1 MEYMGGMGLPAGMLV
16 VAIGYLTVC
25 AYFLKPEEFYVK
37 RFRPAAGRAVSHR
50 ALILRAYVGIGLVH
64 TSVQCV
70 GFYLANRESSAWDWA
85 IMVLAVCPLLGSMAY
100 AYFRLARYR
109 KTSPDERASGKWGGG
124 AFVLRA
130 PFRDELKT
138 NWAKRVDKIAGIA
151 IPAVFILAIA
161 LVSALIAY
169 GLTAG

>member
-1 MEYMGGMGLPAGMLV
+1 MEDTGGASLPAGMLV

-64 TSVQCV
+64 TSVQGV
-70 GFYLANRESSAWDWA
+70 GFYLASRELSAWDWA
-85 IMVLAVCPLLGSMAY
+85 IIALAMCPILGSMAY

-109 KTSPDERASGKWGGG
+109 KASP
-124 AFVLRA
+124 
-130 PFRDELKT
+130 DELKT
-138 NWAKRVDKIAGIA
+138 GWAKRVDKIARTVF
-151 IPAVFILAIA
+151 PAVFILAIA
-161 LVSALIAY
+161 LVIALIAH

>member
-1 MEYMGGMGLPAGMLV
+1 MEYMGGASLLLGMLV
-16 VAIGYLTVC
+16 VAAGYLTVC

-70 GFYLANRESSAWDWA
+70 GFYLANRELSAWTWA
-85 IMVLAVCPLLGSMAY
+85 ILALAMCPALGSMAY
-100 AYFRLARYR
+100 AHFRLSRYR
-109 KTSPDERASGKWGGG
+109 KASPDERASGDWGGG

-138 NWAKRVDKIAGIA
+138 GWAKRVDKIARIA
-151 IPAVFILAIA
+151 FPAVIITLII
-161 LVSALIAY
+161 ALIAY

>member
-1 MEYMGGMGLPAGMLV
+1 MEDMGGASLLLGMLV
-16 VAIGYLTVC
+16 VAAGYLTVC

-64 TSVQCV
+64 TGVQGV
-70 GFYLANRESSAWDWA
+70 GFYLANRELSAWTWV
-85 IMVLAVCPLLGSMAY
+85 ILALAMCPILGSVAY
-100 AYFRLARYR
+100 AHFRLSRYR
-109 KTSPDERASGKWGGG
+109 KASPDERASGGWGEGV
-124 AFVLRA
+124 FVLRA

-138 NWAKRVDKIAGIA
+138 GWAKRVDKIAGIA
-151 IPAVFILAIA
+151 FPAVVILVIT
-161 LVSALIAY
+161 LIIALIAY

>member
-1 MEYMGGMGLPAGMLV
+1 MEDMGGASLPAGMLV
-16 VAIGYLTVC
+16 AATGYLTVC

-37 RFRPAAGRAVSHR
+37 RFRPAAGRAISHR

-64 TSVQCV
+64 TSVQGV
-70 GFYLANRESSAWDWA
+70 GFYLANRESSAWTWVIIA
-85 IMVLAVCPLLGSMAY
+85 LAMCPILGSTTY

-109 KTSPDERASGKWGGG
+109 KASPDERASEGWGDG

-130 PFRDELKT
+130 PLRDEPKT
-138 NWAKRVDKIAGIA
+138 DWAKRADKIARIA
-151 IPAVFILAIA
+151 FPAVFILAIA
-161 LVSALIAY
+161 LICALIAY

>member
-1 MEYMGGMGLPAGMLV
+1 MEYMGGASLPAGMLV

-50 ALILRAYVGIGLVH
+50 ALILRAYGGIGLVH
-64 TSVQCV
+64 TSVQGV
-70 GFYLANRESSAWDWA
+70 GFYLASRELSAWDWA
-85 IMVLAVCPLLGSMAY
+85 IIALAMCPILGSMTY

-109 KTSPDERASGKWGGG
+109 KASPAERASEGWGDG

-138 NWAKRVDKIAGIA
+138 NWAKRVDKIARTVF
-151 IPAVFILAIA
+151 PVVFILAIA
-161 LVSALIAY
+161 LVIALIAY
-169 GLTAG
+169 GLIAG